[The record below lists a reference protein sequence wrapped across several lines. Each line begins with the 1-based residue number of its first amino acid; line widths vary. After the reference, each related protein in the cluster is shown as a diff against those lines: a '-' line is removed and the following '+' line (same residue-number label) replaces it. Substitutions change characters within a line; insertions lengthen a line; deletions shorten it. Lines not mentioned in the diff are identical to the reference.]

1 MRKFV
6 CTGIVIALLI
16 GCKKEGVMTR
26 KITKLNGEYYSV
38 VKDSQSDTGDP
49 KVSYYGRNVYGFK
62 YTGNAFTS
70 ALSRFVEYHGD
81 LKPTKRTLAVSAKNT
96 KQTLGYLVQ
105 FKTN

>member
-16 GCKKEGVMTR
+16 GCKKEGTMTR

-49 KVSYYGRNVYGFK
+49 KVSYYGHNVYGFK

-81 LKPTKRTLAVSAKNT
+81 LKPTRRTLAVST
-96 KQTLGYLVQ
+96 KDNRNHLGYFVK
-105 FKTN
+105 FEND